1 MIRNWMKR
9 LVHDS
14 RGATA
19 IEYGLIASLIVI
31 LLIGGISAV
40 GIETGN
46 HFNNVNN
53 GFSDG

>member
-1 MIRNWMKR
+1 MIRNWTKR
-9 LVHDS
+9 LVHDI
-14 RGATA
+14 RGASA

-31 LLIGGISAV
+31 LLIGGITAV